1 MHVIREQAAATSSS
15 VIVSLSNDPEQG
27 SLGTRDEGR
36 TSARIVPGWWY
47 IAKRATDIVL
57 GSVLLVIALPV
68 IAIAAF
74 AIVLVDRGSPF
85 YAQERVG
92 QDGKRFR
99 MFKLRTM
106 VHGAHAMRDDI
117 LHLNEVEGPVFK
129 IRNDPRL
136 HTIGAFLRRTSI
148 DELPNLFNVAL
159 GSMSLVGP
167 RPPLP
172 SEVEHYSAAAQRRL
186 SVPQGITC
194 LWQVN
199 GRSDVSFEEWMRL
212 DNHYIDTWSP
222 LSDLAILAKTVP
234 AVIRKD
240 GAH

>member
-1 MHVIREQAAATSSS
+1 MQVIHEQAAASGR
-15 VIVSLSNDPEQG
+15 VIVSSSKDHEQG
-27 SLGTRDEGR
+27 SNGARVEGKR
-36 TSARIVPGWWY
+36 TVPKWWY
-47 IAKRATDIVL
+47 AAKRTIDIVL
-57 GSVLLVIALPV
+57 GSLLLLLALPLLAV
-68 IAIAAF
+68 AAL

-92 QDGKRFR
+92 QNGKRFR

-136 HTIGAFLRRTSI
+136 HAIGAFLRRSSI
-148 DELPNLFNVAL
+148 DELPNLFNVLL

-172 SEVEHYSAAAQRRL
+172 SEVEHYTPVARLRL

-194 LWQVN
+194 LWQIN
-199 GRSDVSFEEWMRL
+199 GRSEVSFDDWMAL
-212 DNHYIDTWSP
+212 DNRYIDTWSP
-222 LSDLAILAKTVP
+222 WSDLVILFKTVP
-234 AVIRKD
+234 AVVRKE

>member
-1 MHVIREQAAATSSS
+1 MQVTPRFILSEPGSIETRNETS
-15 VIVSLSNDPEQG
+15 
-27 SLGTRDEGR
+27 
-36 TSARIVPGWWY
+36 RIVPQSWHV
-47 IAKRATDIVL
+47 AKRATDIVL
-57 GSVLLVIALPV
+57 GLLLLLIALPV
-68 IAIAAF
+68 IAVAAL
-74 AIVLVDRGSPF
+74 AIIVVDRGSPF

-92 QDGKRFR
+92 QNGKRFR

-106 VHGAHAMRDDI
+106 VHGAHAMRDEI

-136 HTIGAFLRRTSI
+136 HAAGAFLRRTSI
-148 DELPNLFNVAL
+148 DELPNLCNVVL

-172 SEVEHYSAAAQRRL
+172 SEVRHYSAAAQRRL
-186 SVPQGITC
+186 TVPQGITC
-194 LWQVN
+194 LWQIS
-199 GRSDVSFEEWMRL
+199 GRSELSFEEWMRL
-212 DNHYIDTWSP
+212 DNRYIDTWSP
-222 LSDLAILAKTVP
+222 WGDLVILWATMP